1 MIHWN
6 EAALKRAL
14 GTSEMQEATDRLAEK
29 LADEVRTQR
38 TLVEGEPGIL
48 DLPVEVYQS
57 DDADTAASAVILAHP
72 AGLAVQA
79 KHGSLTK
86 AASALGLEVQG

>member
-14 GTSEMQEATDRLAEK
+14 DTPEMQEATERLAGE

-38 TLVEGEPGIL
+38 TLVEGEPGDL
-48 DLPVEVYQS
+48 DLPVEVYPS
-57 DDADTAASAVILAHP
+57 RDDDSAGAAVVLAHP